1 MMTWIREGWEALMLR
16 VAAWVSSRVVF
27 VTSDALNLRGSEQS
41 RWSLVEIIGREHYR
55 ERHRT
60 VPIARWWDAK
70 AIAELEARAVTG
82 SLFNV
87 GPLIDGHRKLTFFEP
102 TSERANFDSQAI
114 FRFPET
120 VVLSQVFGSD
130 RLARVIRPT
139 ITFFLSPDGS
149 SHKAGGLLA
158 EPERVAHAMG
168 LKPGWQLLPIE
179 QEGPWLLAGLR
190 SLPLSAWLTA
200 WSPAAIR
207 WIREVR
213 APVLGSLFLAVML
226 NLVLASAYLT
236 ATTFWRTRSLEALGP
251 EVGSL
256 LNAQREVDS
265 LAAEQR
271 VYGEVLNSRQPVY
284 PVWGAVSEVW
294 KAGGWLSAV
303 RLSEGVLTLRGR
315 APSATE
321 VLSALSNNSAV
332 SNPSFAAAVRQ
343 EGGMQEFVIELR
355 LVAGVEKP

>member
-41 RWSLVEIIGREHYR
+41 RWSWVEIIGREHYR

-70 AIAELEARAVTG
+70 AVAELEARAVVG
-82 SLFNV
+82 SLFHV

-102 TSERANFDSQAI
+102 SAERANFDSQAI

-120 VVLSQVFGSD
+120 VVLSQVLGSD

-200 WSPAAIR
+200 WSPAAVR

-321 VLSALSNNSAV
+321 VLSALSKNSAV